1 LRTAIQAGE
10 RGLKRGSGILLA
22 AGQALEQDQPEGVH
36 VSGCCNLVTSHLFG
50 GQVGGGTDQQAA
62 LGDPGR
68 RDHSGDAE
76 VSQPHPRA
84 GTKQHVVGFHVAV
97 HDIAG
102 VDVGQGVGDRRSDL
116 RRPHQRQPLAA
127 RLPQGWSLDQRHHQ
141 VLVTVLGPG
150 VEQLDQV
157 GVPQVGQRANL
168 GTATIGAADA
178 GPAKDL
184 DRDPVTAARIDRG
197 VHVGHA
203 AAPQQA
209 TQRIAADEQGVAYV
223 AAEPFSD
230 RCFNLHFLAVEPERH
245 GRGIGSRLV
254 AEVEQRLVSL
264 GPGLARVL
272 LIETSSTPQYEATR
286 AFYSARG
293 YTHEATVRD
302 FYGPSDHKIV
312 FWKLGCQHFSG
323 QVALL
328 GP

>member
-1 LRTAIQAGE
+1 MEVVTRDADAQDVEPARRLAVKTAMF
-10 RGLKRGSGILLA
+10 S
-22 AGQALEQDQPEGVH
+22 EQE
-36 VSGCCNLVTSHLFG
+36 SH
-50 GQVGGGTDQQAA
+50 
-62 LGDPGR
+62 
-68 RDHSGDAE
+68 S
-76 VSQPHPRA
+76 
-84 GTKQHVVGFHVAV
+84 VA
-97 HDIAG
+97 
-102 VDVGQGVGDRRSDL
+102 
-116 RRPHQRQPLAA
+116 
-127 RLPQGWSLDQRHHQ
+127 
-141 VLVTVLGPG
+141 
-150 VEQLDQV
+150 EQLDAV
-157 GVPQVGQRANL
+157 IAGEAL
-168 GTATIGAADA
+168 GTVLVAT
-178 GPAKDL
+178 
-184 DRDPVTAARIDRG
+184 V
-197 VHVGHA
+197 
-203 AAPQQA
+203 
-209 TQRIAADEQGVAYV
+209 DETVAGVAYV
-223 AAEPFSD
+223 AAGPFSD